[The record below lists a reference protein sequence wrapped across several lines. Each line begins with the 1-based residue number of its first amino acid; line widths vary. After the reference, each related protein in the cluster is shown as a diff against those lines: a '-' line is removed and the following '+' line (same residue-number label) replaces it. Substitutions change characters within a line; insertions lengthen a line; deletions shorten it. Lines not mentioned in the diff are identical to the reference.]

1 MKRRHPPI
9 PRLWLVSD
17 ARNDASLE
25 AALAGLP
32 HGSGFIFRHYHLREA
47 ERRARW
53 RELVRIARARGCIAV
68 LAGPARK
75 ARGWHADGCY
85 GPARMLSR
93 GPALLRLVTVHSLR
107 ELGQA
112 QRARADLVLLSPVF
126 PTRSHP
132 GGGTLGPL
140 RFRLL
145 ARQGNVPVIALGGM
159 DAGKAR
165 RIGARSWAAIDAFR
179 APNGGPVIRILDAES
194 PQGA

>member
-53 RELVRIARARGCIAV
+53 RELVRIARARDCIAV

-75 ARGWHADGCY
+75 ARGWRADGCY
-85 GPARMLSR
+85 GPPGMLAQ
-93 GPALLRLVTVHSLR
+93 GPALLRLVTAHSLR

-112 QRARADLVLLSPVF
+112 CRARADLVLLSPVF
-126 PTRSHP
+126 PTRSHS
-132 GGGTLGPL
+132 GGSTLGPL

-145 ARQGNVPVIALGGM
+145 ARESDVPAIALGGM
-159 DAGKAR
+159 DARKAR
-165 RIGARSWAAIDAFR
+165 RIDAEAWAAIDAFR
-179 APNGGPVIRILDAES
+179 APNGGPGHQDS
-194 PQGA
+194 